1 MEKDRRKR
9 IQFIPYFLKT
19 YPEKLKYITDPPYAL
34 YVLGQLPDEKEKV
47 RRLLGRETVR
57 RMVNRWHYN
66 MEKPCRSRNTDNK
79 WYGKRN

>member
-1 MEKDRRKR
+1 MKKNGEGQKKKNTV
-9 IQFIPYFLKT
+9 YTVLLKT

-66 MEKPCRSRNTDNK
+66 MEKSLQKQEYR
-79 WYGKRN
+79 